1 MHWRHF
7 GRLFW
12 ILLCVLVALAPLP
25 VVAQRATPPAS
36 AEIALAELPAEA
48 RHTLALI
55 KRGGPYP
62 FQRDG
67 VVFGNHERMLPARQR
82 GYYREFT
89 VPTPGANNRGA
100 RRIIAGGGQEY
111 FYTAD
116 HYRSFRRIRE

>member
-1 MHWRHF
+1 
-7 GRLFW
+7 
-12 ILLCVLVALAPLP
+12 VALAPLP